1 MNNQKKINNF
11 YYKNL
16 NNPKKKYKN
25 SIILGRSLKK
35 LIINVSLMKRL
46 HIKNQKICN
55 NLITKKIKRLIINK
69 MKSNFKRNKLKIMKK
84 K

>member
-46 HIKNQKICN
+46 PIKNQKICN
-55 NLITKKIKRLIINK
+55 NLITKKIKKLIINK